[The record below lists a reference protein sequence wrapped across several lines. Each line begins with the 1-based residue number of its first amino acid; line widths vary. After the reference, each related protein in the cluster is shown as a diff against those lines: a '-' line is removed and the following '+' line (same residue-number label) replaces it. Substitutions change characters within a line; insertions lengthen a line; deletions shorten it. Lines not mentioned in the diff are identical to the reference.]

1 MPELTPRQIALYA
14 LALLTLVVLA
24 AWYAGRGD
32 GTSAAAAAAPAI
44 EVDDPDR
51 GGTLVVHVAGA
62 VHRPGV
68 YRMRRGAR
76 VDDAVTRAGGPRRR
90 ADLGA
95 VNLAAELEDGRQILV
110 PLRAPAASSS
120 AAPAG
125 AAAAAPQPGVP

>member
-14 LALLTLVVLA
+14 LALLTLVV
-24 AWYAGRGD
+24 
-32 GTSAAAAAAPAI
+32 PAI

-51 GGTLVVHVAGA
+51 GGALVVHVAGA